1 GSGSDNTSI
10 WLVGWGEKGAF
21 GIYPKG
27 SQAGLKMEDKG
38 QVTLEDPDGGRY
50 EGYRTH
56 YQWKA
61 GLSVKDWR
69 YVVRIANVDVT
80 ALTKNASAGADLVDL
95 LVQGLERI
103 QGLVGV
109 TSVFYCSRTIRSYL
123 RRQMLNKDN
132 VLLSLDEA
140 AGKKVMSF
148 VGVPLKRVDK
158 LLDTEAAVTGF

>member
-1 GSGSDNTSI
+1 EDYAEVDKDLADLNGNTSAFRLSENLAHIEGISQALAQAVFYGDSSIHAERIMGLAPRFNTGDTASAATAENVIDGGGSGSDNTSI

-80 ALTKNASAGADLVDL
+80 ALTKN
-95 LVQGLERI
+95 
-103 QGLVGV
+103 
-109 TSVFYCSRTIRSYL
+109 
-123 RRQMLNKDN
+123 
-132 VLLSLDEA
+132 
-140 AGKKVMSF
+140 
-148 VGVPLKRVDK
+148 
-158 LLDTEAAVTGF
+158 